1 MKLTCRNRQ
10 VKVKNRWI
18 EVYEDEAEYA
28 DGQILPVYTV
38 LHYPQASAALVVEN
52 ARGQVLLIRSWRYP
66 IQQEGWEIPAGSV
79 DCGEDPAAAAIRE
92 VKEETGLD
100 VNHLVLLCQFYPS
113 NGMSDQKVYV
123 YEGKAEESEFILDE
137 REIEEARWF
146 APEVLHQMLNSGQ
159 IQCGISQLGLRTW
172 LMKRTEAA
180 E

>member
-1 MKLTCRNRQ
+1 MKLTCRKRQ

-100 VNHLVLLCQFYPS
+100 VDHLVLLCQFYPS

-123 YEGKAEESEFILDE
+123 YEGKVEESEFILDE

-172 LMKRTEAA
+172 LMKRA
-180 E
+180 ETVE

>member
-1 MKLTCRNRQ
+1 MKLTCRKRQ
-10 VKVKNRWI
+10 VKVKNQWI

-52 ARGQVLLIRSWRYP
+52 TRGQVLLIRSWRYP

-79 DCGEDPAAAAIRE
+79 DCGEDPAAAAFRE

-137 REIEEARWF
+137 REIEEACWF
-146 APEVLHQMLNSGQ
+146 APEVLQRMLNSGQ

-172 LMKRTEAA
+172 LMKHA
-180 E
+180 ETVE

>member
-1 MKLTCRNRQ
+1 MKLTCRKRQ

-172 LMKRTEAA
+172 LMKRA
-180 E
+180 ETVE

>member
-1 MKLTCRNRQ
+1 MKLTCRKRQ

-123 YEGKAEESEFILDE
+123 YEGKVEESEFILDE

-172 LMKRTEAA
+172 LMKRA
-180 E
+180 ETVE

>member
-1 MKLTCRNRQ
+1 MKLTCRKRQ
-10 VKVKNRWI
+10 AKVKNRWI

-172 LMKRTEAA
+172 LMKRA
-180 E
+180 ETVE

>member
-1 MKLTCRNRQ
+1 MKLTCRKRQ

-18 EVYEDEAEYA
+18 EVYEDEAKYA

-79 DCGEDPAAAAIRE
+79 DCDEDPAAAAIRE

-137 REIEEARWF
+137 TEIEEARWF

-172 LMKRTEAA
+172 LMKRA
-180 E
+180 ETVE

>member
-1 MKLTCRNRQ
+1 MKPTCRKRQ

-123 YEGKAEESEFILDE
+123 YEGKVEESEFILDE

-172 LMKRTEAA
+172 LMKRA
-180 E
+180 ETVE

>member
-1 MKLTCRNRQ
+1 MKLTCRKRQ

-79 DCGEDPAAAAIRE
+79 DCGEDPAAAAVRE
-92 VKEETGLD
+92 VKEETGID
-100 VNHLVLLCQFYPS
+100 VNYAVLLCQFYPS
-113 NGMSDQKVYV
+113 NGMADQKVYV
-123 YEGKAEESEFILDE
+123 YEGKALESELIIDE
-137 REIEEARWF
+137 REVEEARWF
-146 APEVLHQMLNSGQ
+146 TPESLYPMLNSGQ

>member
-1 MKLTCRNRQ
+1 MKLTCRKRQ

-79 DCGEDPAAAAIRE
+79 DCGEDPAAVAIRE

-172 LMKRTEAA
+172 LMKRA
-180 E
+180 ETVE

>member
-1 MKLTCRNRQ
+1 MKLTCRKRQ

-172 LMKRTEAA
+172 LMKLA
-180 E
+180 ETVE

>member
-1 MKLTCRNRQ
+1 MKLTCRKRQ

-52 ARGQVLLIRSWRYP
+52 TRGQVLLIRSWRYP

-172 LMKRTEAA
+172 FMKRA
-180 E
+180 ETVE